1 MLHQK
6 NTILRILANVAC
18 GKETFTKTADAYKEL
33 RWKMVQ
39 KLFYPLLFSYPSPSP
54 SPLHDSIKVLEVF
67 FWFYGNFECFYYPPF
82 FSSALLFTFLLQFCS
97 FSDCCSFDVRDKMNS
112 DQARHWSAPEV
123 FGSRAKFHFDS
134 QPATLEIKVSTKIP
148 FLSIV
153 TQHQQ
158 YTIIRA
164 FKHLIATFSTSN

>member
-39 KLFYPLLFSYPSPSP
+39 KLFYPLLLHFSL
-54 SPLHDSIKVLEVF
+54 PLHDSIKVLEVF
-67 FWFYGNFECFYYPPF
+67 FLVYGNFECFYYPLF
-82 FSSALLFTFLLQFCS
+82 FSSALLFIFLLLFCS

-148 FLSIV
+148 FLSTV

>member
-1 MLHQK
+1 MLHHK

-39 KLFYPLLFSYPSPSP
+39 KLFYPLLLPFSFSFSPPRLYQSVG
-54 SPLHDSIKVLEVF
+54 SFF
-67 FWFYGNFECFYYPPF
+67 FWFYGNFECFYYPLF
-82 FSSALLFTFLLQFCS
+82 FSSALLFTFLLLFCS

-134 QPATLEIKVSTKIP
+134 QPATLEIKVSTKIS

>member
-39 KLFYPLLFSYPSPSP
+39 KLFYPLLLHFSL
-54 SPLHDSIKVLEVF
+54 PLRDSIRVGSF
-67 FWFYGNFECFYYPPF
+67 FLVYGNFECFYYPPF
-82 FSSALLFTFLLQFCS
+82 FSSALLFTFLLLFCS

-134 QPATLEIKVSTKIP
+134 QPATLEIKVSTKIS

-164 FKHLIATFSTSN
+164 FKHLIATFFTSN